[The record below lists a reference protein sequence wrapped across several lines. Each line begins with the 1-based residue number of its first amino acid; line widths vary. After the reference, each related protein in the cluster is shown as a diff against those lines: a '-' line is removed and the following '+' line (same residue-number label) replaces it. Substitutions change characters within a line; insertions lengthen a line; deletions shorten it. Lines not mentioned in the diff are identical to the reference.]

1 MKRPEPSTD
10 LSFTGEPIPAEE
22 AIAKWPSRYRSSK
35 ARVSATVGTPKDGE
49 ENLEQAK
56 RHYSQALVDG
66 TLFNLGD
73 DVYVKAEDGNPNYI
87 AKIVEFF
94 EAIDGEPYFRARW
107 FYRPEDTVIKTLAS
121 EVQEKRVFLSNV
133 EDDNPLNCIVSR
145 VNIVKVPAKI
155 VSGAEERVIPPCD
168 FYYDMK
174 YELAHLTFST
184 AADDGDASS
193 TISSESDSNCIQIPQ
208 QKEKFLLDLYS
219 GCGAMS
225 TGLCMGASLSG
236 VKLIKKWAVDINSF
250 ACDSLRLN
258 HPETE
263 QVRNEAAED
272 FLKLLIEWRKLCQK
286 FGLISSTEVIESD
299 GDSEDEEEDGDENDD
314 ADGDSNGSDIPPEE
328 FEVDKFLDICFGNPN
343 GLKAA
348 SELHLKVRWKGYGP
362 DEDTWEPF
370 DGLRKCKDKLKEF
383 VTTGFNTNRFPLP
396 GDVHFVCGGPPCQG
410 ISGFNRF
417 RNNKAPLE
425 DEKNRQLLVYM
436 DIIDYLKP
444 NYVLMENVVDLLRFS
459 KGFCAR
465 YAVARLVAMNYQ
477 TRLGMMTAGSYGVPQ
492 VRNRVFLWGAQ
503 PTEKLPPYPLPTHE
517 TLAKCLT
524 PTEFEASDKSF
535 CYEDEIQ
542 VGYSQRNLLQLEK
555 ALTLADAISDLPPAT
570 NYEKTDERK
579 YDTRPQTNFQ
589 NFIRL
594 SRAESIIPLDGGD
607 ASKSRILYD
616 HQPLELND
624 DDLERVCHI
633 VKKKGANFRDLPGV
647 IVDEDN
653 KVKFDPS
660 VERPKLKSGKFL
672 VPDYAVSFV
681 NGKSK
686 KPFGRLWWDEIVHT
700 VVTRAEPHNQIVIHP
715 LQDRVLT
722 VRENARIQGFPDFY
736 KLCGPIKEKYIQVG
750 NAVAVPVGVA
760 LGYAFGLASQGLT
773 DNQPVIKLPFLY
785 PQCMEGKTEEHSA

>member
-10 LSFTGEPIPAEE
+10 LSFTGEPISAEE

-263 QVRNEAAED
+263 VRNEAAED

-286 FGLISSTEVIESD
+286 FGLISTTEVIESD

-343 GLKAA
+343 GLKAESA
-348 SELHLKVRWKGYGP
+348 FHLKVRWKGYGP

-542 VGYSQRNLLQLEK
+542 VGYRQRNLLQLEK

-589 NFIRL
+589 KFIRL

-773 DNQPVIKLPFLY
+773 DNQPVIKLPFQY
-785 PQCMEGKTEEHSA
+785 PQCMQGKTEEHSA

>member
-1 MKRPEPSTD
+1 MKRPEPSSD
-10 LSFTGEPIPAEE
+10 LSFTGEPISAEE
-22 AIAKWPSRYRSSK
+22 AMAKWPSRYRSSK
-35 ARVSATVGTPKDGE
+35 ARVSATVGTPKDDGE

-94 EAIDGEPYFRARW
+94 EAIVGEPYFKARW
-107 FYRPEDTVIKTLAS
+107 FYRPEDTVIKTLAN

-236 VKLIKKWAVDINSF
+236 IKLIKKWAVDINSF

-263 QVRNEAAED
+263 VRNEAAED
-272 FLKLLIEWRKLCQK
+272 FLKLLIEWRKLCHK
-286 FGLISSTEVIESD
+286 FGLISSTEVLESD

-314 ADGDSNGSDIPPEE
+314 ADGDSSGSEIPPEE

-343 GLKAA
+343 GLKAESA
-348 SELHLKVRWKGYGP
+348 LHLKVRWKGYGP
-362 DEDTWEPF
+362 DEDTWEPY

-425 DEKNRQLLVYM
+425 DEKNQQLLVYM
-436 DIIDYLKP
+436 NIIDYVKP
-444 NYVLMENVVDLLRFS
+444 NYVLMENVVDLLKFS

-517 TLAKCLT
+517 TLAKGLT
-524 PTEFEASDKSF
+524 PTEFEASHF
-535 CYEDEIQ
+535 EIQ
-542 VGYSQRNLLQLEK
+542 VGYSQGNLLQLEK

-570 NYEKTDERK
+570 NYEKNDERK
-579 YDTRPQTNFQ
+579 YDTKPQSNFQ
-589 NFIRL
+589 KFIRL
-594 SRAESIIPLDGGD
+594 SRAESILPLDGGD
-607 ASKSRILYD
+607 ASKSRLLYD

-624 DDLERVCHI
+624 DDLERVCQI

-785 PQCMEGKTEEHSA
+785 PQCMQGKTEEHSA

>member
-1 MKRPEPSTD
+1 MKRPEPSSD
-10 LSFTGEPIPAEE
+10 LSFTGEPFPVEE
-22 AIAKWPSRYRSSK
+22 AMTKWPVRYRSSK
-35 ARVSATVGTPKDGE
+35 AKKSVTVGTPKDGGNE
-49 ENLEQAK
+49 EKLEAK
-56 RHYSQALVDG
+56 RHYNQALVDG

-73 DVYVKAEDGNPNYI
+73 DVYVKAEEGNPNYI

-94 EAIDGEPYFRARW
+94 ETVDGEPYFRARW
-107 FYRPEDTVIKTLAS
+107 FYRPEDTVIKTLAN
-121 EVQEKRVFLSNV
+121 ELQEKRVFLSNV
-133 EDDNPLNCIVSR
+133 EDDNPLDCIISR
-145 VNIVKVPAKI
+145 LNIVKVPAKI
-155 VSGAEERVIPPCD
+155 VSGAEERDIPPCD

-184 AADDGDASS
+184 AADDGDAASS

-208 QKEKFLLDLYS
+208 KKEKFLLDLYS

-236 VKLIKKWAVDINSF
+236 IKLITKWAVDINSF

-263 QVRNEAAED
+263 VRNEAAED
-272 FLKLLIEWRKLCQK
+272 FLRLLIEWKKLCQK

-299 GDSEDEEEDGDENDD
+299 GDSEDEEEEVGDENDD

-348 SELHLKVRWKGYGP
+348 SALHLKVRWKGYGP
-362 DEDTWEPF
+362 DEDTWEPY

-383 VTTGFNTNRFPLP
+383 VTNGFNTNLFPLP

-417 RNNKAPLE
+417 RNNDAPLE
-425 DEKNRQLLVYM
+425 DKKNQQLLVYM

-444 NYVLMENVVDLLRFS
+444 NYVLMENVVDLLKFS

-492 VRNRVFLWGAQ
+492 IRNRVFLWGAQ

-524 PTEFEASDKSF
+524 PTEFE
-535 CYEDEIQ
+535 EIQ
-542 VGYSQRNLLQLEK
+542 VGYSQKNLLQLEK

-570 NYEKTDERK
+570 NYEKNDERK
-579 YDTRPQTNFQ
+579 YETRPQTNFQ
-589 NFIRL
+589 KFIRL

-624 DDLERVCHI
+624 DDLERVCQI
-633 VKKKGANFRDLPGV
+633 IKKKGANFRDLAGV
-647 IVDEDN
+647 IVEDN

-672 VPDYAVSFV
+672 VPDYAMSFL

-700 VVTRAEPHNQIVIHP
+700 VVTRAEPHNQTVIHP
-715 LQDRVLT
+715 LQDRVLS

-760 LGYAFGLASQGLT
+760 LGYAFGLASQGLS
-773 DNQPVIKLPFLY
+773 DNQPVVKLPFMY
-785 PQCMEGKTEEHSA
+785 PQCMEGKAEEHSD

>member
-1 MKRPEPSTD
+1 MKRPEPSSD
-10 LSFTGEPIPAEE
+10 LSFTGEPISAEE
-22 AIAKWPSRYRSSK
+22 ATEKWPLRYRSSK
-35 ARVSATVGTPKDGE
+35 ARVSVTLGTPKDGDIE

-66 TLFNLGD
+66 TLFSLGD
-73 DVYVKAEDGNPNYI
+73 DVYVKAEEGNPNYI

-94 EAIDGEPYFRARW
+94 EAVDGEPYFRARW
-107 FYRPEDTVIKTLAS
+107 FYRPEDTVIKTLAN

-155 VSGAEERVIPPCD
+155 VTGAEERVIPPCD

-184 AADDGDASS
+184 AADEGDASS

-208 QKEKFLLDLYS
+208 KKEKFLLDLYS

-236 VKLIKKWAVDINSF
+236 IKLTKKWAVDINSF

-263 QVRNEAAED
+263 VRNEAAED

-286 FGLISSTEVIESD
+286 FALISSTEVIESD
-299 GDSEDEEEDGDENDD
+299 GDSEDEEEDGDVNDD
-314 ADGDSNGSDIPPEE
+314 ADGDSSGSEIPPEE
-328 FEVDKFLDICFGNPN
+328 FEVDKFLDICFGNPK
-343 GLKAA
+343 GLKEA
-348 SELHLKVRWKGYGP
+348 SALHLKVRWKGYGP
-362 DEDTWEPF
+362 DEDTWEPY
-370 DGLRKCKDKLKEF
+370 DGLRKCKEKLKEF

-425 DEKNRQLLVYM
+425 DEKNQQLLVYM
-436 DIIDYLKP
+436 NIIDYLKP
-444 NYVLMENVVDLLRFS
+444 NYVLMENVVDLLKFS

-477 TRLGMMTAGSYGVPQ
+477 TRLGMMSAGSYGVPQ

-517 TLAKCLT
+517 TLAKSLT
-524 PTEFEASDKSF
+524 PTEFE
-535 CYEDEIQ
+535 EIQ
-542 VGYSQRNLLQLEK
+542 VGYSRRNLLQLEK

-570 NYEKTDERK
+570 NYEKSDERK
-579 YDTRPQTNFQ
+579 YETKPQTNFQ
-589 NFIRL
+589 KYIRL
-594 SRAESIIPLDGGD
+594 SRAESIIPLDGRD

-647 IVDEDN
+647 IVEDN

-760 LGYAFGLASQGLT
+760 LGYAFGLASQGLS
-773 DNQPVIKLPFLY
+773 DNQPVIKLPFMY
-785 PQCMEGKTEEHSA
+785 PQCMQGKTEEHSA

>member
-10 LSFTGEPIPAEE
+10 LSFTGEPIPVEE
-22 AIAKWPSRYRSSK
+22 AMTKWPFRYRSSK
-35 ARVSATVGTPKDGE
+35 ARLSVTVGTPKENGDNEG
-49 ENLEQAK
+49 NLEQAK

-73 DVYVKAEDGNPNYI
+73 DVYVKAEEGNPNYI

-94 EAIDGEPYFRARW
+94 EAVDGEPYFRARW
-107 FYRPEDTVIKTLAS
+107 FYRPEDTVIKTLAN

-133 EDDNPLNCIVSR
+133 EDDNPLNCIVSH

-193 TISSESDSNCIQIPQ
+193 TISSESDSNCIQIPRK
-208 QKEKFLLDLYS
+208 KEKFLLDLYS

-236 VKLIKKWAVDINSF
+236 IKLIKKWAVDINSF

-263 QVRNEAAED
+263 VRNEAAED
-272 FLKLLIEWRKLCQK
+272 FLKLLIEWRRLCQK
-286 FGLISSTEVIESD
+286 FALISSTEVIESD

-314 ADGDSNGSDIPPEE
+314 ADGDSSGSEIPPEE

-343 GLKAA
+343 GLKEA
-348 SELHLKVRWKGYGP
+348 SALHLKVRWKGYGP
-362 DEDTWEPF
+362 DEDTWEPY

-410 ISGFNRF
+410 MSGFNRF
-417 RNNKAPLE
+417 RNYKAPLE
-425 DEKNRQLLVYM
+425 DEKNQQLLVYM
-436 DIIDYLKP
+436 NIIDYLKP
-444 NYVLMENVVDLLRFS
+444 NFVLMENVVDLLKFS

-517 TLAKCLT
+517 TLAKSIT
-524 PTEFEASDKSF
+524 PTEFE
-535 CYEDEIQ
+535 EIQ

-570 NYEKTDERK
+570 NYEKSDERK
-579 YDTRPQTNFQ
+579 YDTKPQTNFQ
-589 NFIRL
+589 KFIRL
-594 SRAESIIPLDGGD
+594 SRAESIIPLEGGD

-760 LGYAFGLASQGLT
+760 LGYAFGLASQGLS
-773 DNQPVIKLPFLY
+773 DNQPVIKLPFMY
-785 PQCMEGKTEEHSA
+785 PQCMQGKTEEHSA

>member
-10 LSFTGEPIPAEE
+10 LSFTGEPISVEE
-22 AIAKWPSRYRSSK
+22 AVTKWPIRYRSSK
-35 ARVSATVGTPKDGE
+35 AKTSVTVGSTFYDGGSDE
-49 ENLEQAK
+49 TLEAK

-73 DVYVKAEDGNPNYI
+73 DVYVKAEEGNPNYI

-94 EAIDGEPYFRARW
+94 EAVDGEPYFRARW
-107 FYRPEDTVIKTLAS
+107 FYRPEDTVIKTLATK
-121 EVQEKRVFLSNV
+121 VQEKRVFLSNV

-145 VNIVKVPAKI
+145 VNIVKVPPKI
-155 VSGAEERVIPPCD
+155 VSGAEERDIPPCD

-208 QKEKFLLDLYS
+208 KKEKFLLDLYS

-236 VKLIKKWAVDINSF
+236 IKLITKWAVDINSF

-263 QVRNEAAED
+263 VRNEAAED
-272 FLKLLIEWRKLCQK
+272 FLILLIEWRKLCQK

-299 GDSEDEEEDGDENDD
+299 DV
-314 ADGDSNGSDIPPEE
+314 IQM
-328 FEVDKFLDICFGNPN
+328 L
-343 GLKAA
+343 
-348 SELHLKVRWKGYGP
+348 
-362 DEDTWEPF
+362 
-370 DGLRKCKDKLKEF
+370 KCKDKLKEF

-417 RNNKAPLE
+417 RNNEAPL
-425 DEKNRQLLVYM
+425 DDKKNQQLLVYM

-444 NYVLMENVVDLLRFS
+444 NYVLMENVVDLLKFS

-492 VRNRVFLWGAQ
+492 IRNRVFLWGAQ
-503 PTEKLPPYPLPTHE
+503 PTEKLPPYPFPTHE
-517 TLAKCLT
+517 TLAKSLI
-524 PTEFEASDKSF
+524 PTEFE
-535 CYEDEIQ
+535 EIQ
-542 VGYSQRNLLQLEK
+542 VGHSQKNLLQLEK

-570 NYEKTDERK
+570 NSEENDERK

-589 NFIRL
+589 KFIRL
-594 SRAESIIPLDGGD
+594 SRAESIIPLDGG
-607 ASKSRILYD
+607 SKSRMLYD
-616 HQPLELND
+616 HQPLELNE
-624 DDLERVCHI
+624 DDLERVCQI
-633 VKKKGANFRDLPGV
+633 IKKKGANFRDLPGV

-672 VPDYAVSFV
+672 VPDYAMSFV

-686 KPFGRLWWDEIVHT
+686 KPFGRLWWDEIIHT
-700 VVTRAEPHNQIVIHP
+700 VVTRAEPHNQTVIHP

-760 LGYAFGLASQGLT
+760 LGYAFGVASQGMS
-773 DNQPVIKLPFLY
+773 DNQPVIKLPFKY
-785 PQCMEGKTEEHSA
+785 PQCMEGKDEEHSA

>member
-10 LSFTGEPIPAEE
+10 LSFTGEPISAEE

-236 VKLIKKWAVDINSF
+236 VKLIK
-250 ACDSLRLN
+250 
-258 HPETE
+258 
-263 QVRNEAAED
+263 VRNEAAED

-286 FGLISSTEVIESD
+286 FGLISTTEVIESD

-343 GLKAA
+343 GLKAESA
-348 SELHLKVRWKGYGP
+348 FHLKVRWKGYGP

-503 PTEKLPPYPLPTHE
+503 PTE
-517 TLAKCLT
+517 
-524 PTEFEASDKSF
+524 
-535 CYEDEIQ
+535 
-542 VGYSQRNLLQLEK
+542 
-555 ALTLADAISDLPPAT
+555 AT

-773 DNQPVIKLPFLY
+773 DNQPVIKLPFQY
-785 PQCMEGKTEEHSA
+785 PQCMQGKTEEHSA